1 MLLLKELWRQE
12 DILFYEQKK
21 WSDNYWKFIVI
32 NSILVAWLVL
42 FNLKEQL
49 VGLIENSS
57 SNVIENVVEMII
69 IYNGLTAIGD

>member
-1 MLLLKELWRQE
+1 MRKRSSPIIIGIFL
-12 DILFYEQKK
+12 
-21 WSDNYWKFIVI
+21 VI
-32 NSILVAWLVL
+32 NSNLVAWLVP

-57 SNVIENVVEMII
+57 SNVPENVVEMII

>member
-1 MLLLKELWRQE
+1 MSKRSSPIIIGIFL
-12 DILFYEQKK
+12 
-21 WSDNYWKFIVI
+21 VI

-57 SNVIENVVEMII
+57 SNVPENVEEMII

>member
-57 SNVIENVVEMII
+57 SNVLENVVEMII

>member
-1 MLLLKELWRQE
+1 MRKRSSPIIIEIFL
-12 DILFYEQKK
+12 
-21 WSDNYWKFIVI
+21 VI

-57 SNVIENVVEMII
+57 SNVSENVGEMII